1 MNNREQELKI
11 ALTKPQYN
19 KLLKA
24 SGKYPLAQI
33 NMYFC
38 CEGQP
43 RDTMVRLRLK
53 LGEYTF
59 CYKKLLES
67 CNGVNVC
74 DEREQVVD
82 NAVARDM
89 IVCGISPSQF
99 TALTGL
105 QTDKIYRFVGE
116 LTTWRVK
123 FELEHKWTLE
133 LDKNEYLGA
142 TDYELECECDNVLM
156 LEELKSYLDVKYGI
170 AFAPSASKSERFAQR
185 FYSKCR

>member
-11 ALTKPQYN
+11 ALTKSQYN

-24 SGKYPLAQI
+24 SGKFPLAQI

-59 CYKKLLES
+59 CYKKLLS
-67 CNGVNVC
+67 SANGVNVC
-74 DEREQVVD
+74 DEREQVVE
-82 NAVARDM
+82 NAVAHDM
-89 IVCGISPSQF
+89 IVCGISPSRF
-99 TALTGL
+99 ASLTGI
-105 QTDKIYRFVGE
+105 QTDKTYRFVGE

-142 TDYELECECDNVLM
+142 TDYELECECDNALM
-156 LEELKSYLDVKYGI
+156 LEELKSYLDAKYGI
-170 AFAPSASKSERFAQR
+170 AFVPSTPKSERFAQR
-185 FYSKCR
+185 LNKKVR